1 MEHRVIGRRTSGT
14 GGREHKQTRKLRRN
28 VTEIFKMRTS
38 GENVHHREIVKR
50 VVHGKGLYKQ
60 KG

>member
-1 MEHRVIGRRTSGT
+1 LSRH
-14 GGREHKQTRKLRRN
+14 
-28 VTEIFKMRTS
+28 VTQVFKMWPG
-38 GENVHHREIVKR
+38 GEDVRRREVVER